1 MGEAGRLPRRL
12 GLGVVPVPGESFPS
26 WVDRMAVRMRT
37 GPGWVVR
44 ELGVELLPER
54 SGSKPLNYGISMSRG
69 DLDAVRAATGVAPET
84 VSAMLLSVYDGT
96 VLDLSLL
103 GRVPAAGPGLRG
115 AWALFRGTRCCPE
128 CVMADGA
135 WQLWWRLGGAA
146 ACPEHRVLL
155 HGRCPRCRMPLRW
168 SRSRLAVR
176 AFPANGLSACL
187 NRPAGVRG
195 VCGFPLTELPARPV
209 PAEVLE
215 VQDLYLRA
223 AAGQV
228 LRLAGRAVT
237 PAGWFAEMSQLAAL
251 ARWAGP
257 RELPG
262 LDALPGDSVRA
273 WHDDHAARSGQQA
286 RHWHG
291 CPASPELALVL
302 LQVLSPV
309 LRAADEPEFR
319 DAASWL
325 ISAAYRQRD
334 ASGDYGRRHVDT
346 ALLPPFTRRAFMS
359 SEHRGNLRVF
369 LGRFLHPEPA
379 LARQGLTAAHVP
391 RYLNQD
397 DVLEQVTPHLVL
409 RRGGRPGGWPQRRF
423 TAMCL
428 VMMVSDVPAWDEAA
442 EALGLPPLTG
452 NGHWVWRHLIVDL
465 LAFRDGLIVL
475 GNRLVER
482 GLIDYRAR
490 QAALAGL
497 AGLPAADWAAGSGGR
512 HDLGRVFAA
521 AWLWSELTGGRYDQS
536 PAWAAHPEIS
546 VSATASGP
554 AGLYHD
560 WLHAMGPGRLDW
572 LRSWGDRYLGEHA

>member
-1 MGEAGRLPRRL
+1 
-12 GLGVVPVPGESFPS
+12 
-26 WVDRMAVRMRT
+26 MAVRMRT

-44 ELGVELLPER
+44 ELGVELLPGR
-54 SGSKPLNYGISMSRG
+54 SGSKPLNYGISMSSRE
-69 DLDAVRAATGVAPET
+69 LDAVRAATGVAPET

-103 GRVPAAGPGLRG
+103 DRVPAAGPGLRG

-135 WQLWWRLGGAA
+135 WRLWWRLGGAA

-187 NRPAGVRG
+187 NRPAGSRG
-195 VCGFPLTELPARPV
+195 VCGFPLAELPARPV
-209 PAEVLE
+209 PAAVLE

-223 AAGQV
+223 AAGQA
-228 LRLAGRAVT
+228 LRLAGREVT

-262 LDALPGDSVRA
+262 LDALPGESVRA
-273 WHDDHAARSGQQA
+273 WHDDHAARSGPQA
-286 RHWHG
+286 RYWRG
-291 CPASPELALVL
+291 CPDSPELASVL
-302 LQVLSPV
+302 LQVLDPV

-334 ASGDYGRRHVDT
+334 ALGDYGRRQVDP

-359 SEHRGNLRVF
+359 SEYRGNVKVF
-369 LGRFLHPEPA
+369 LGRFLHPEPS

-391 RYLNQD
+391 RYLDQG
-397 DVLEQVTPHLVL
+397 DVLEQVTPHLV
-409 RRGGRPGGWPQRRF
+409 RRRRIRPGGWPQRRL
-423 TAMCL
+423 AALCL
-428 VMMVSDVPAWDEAA
+428 VMMVSDVPAWDEAT

-452 NGHWVWRHLIVDL
+452 SSNRVWHHHRIADL
-465 LAFRDGLIVL
+465 LAFRDGLIVI

-490 QAALAGL
+490 RAALAGL
-497 AGLPAADWAAGSGGR
+497 AELPAADWAGRPAMTKTPER
-512 HDLGRVFAA
+512 HDRGRVFAA
-521 AWLWSELTGGRYDQS
+521 AWLWSELTGGRYDES
-536 PAWAAHPEIS
+536 PAWAAHPEIRMPA
-546 VSATASGP
+546 VSSGASG
-554 AGLYHD
+554 LYNS
-560 WLHAMGPGRLDW
+560 WVRGMGPHRRDW
-572 LRSWGDRYLGEHA
+572 LRSWGERYLGEHA

>member
-1 MGEAGRLPRRL
+1 
-12 GLGVVPVPGESFPS
+12 
-26 WVDRMAVRMRT
+26 MAVRMRT
-37 GPGWVVR
+37 GPGWVIR

-54 SGSKPLNYGISMSRG
+54 SGSKPLNYGISMSRR

-84 VSAMLLSVYDGT
+84 VSAMLLSAYDGT

-103 GRVPAAGPGLRG
+103 GRVPAAGTGLRG

-128 CVMADGA
+128 CVMEDGA
-135 WQLWWRLGGAA
+135 WRLWWRLGGAA

-176 AFPANGLSACL
+176 PFPADGLSACL

-195 VCGFPLTELPARPV
+195 VCGFPLAELPARPV
-209 PAEVLE
+209 PAEILE

-223 AAGQV
+223 AAGQA
-228 LRLAGRAVT
+228 LCLAGKEVT

-262 LDALPGDSVRA
+262 LDVLPGHSVQA
-273 WHDDHAARSGQQA
+273 WHDDHAARAGQQA
-286 RHWHG
+286 RYWHG
-291 CPASPELALVL
+291 CPDSPELASAL
-302 LQVLSPV
+302 LQALSPV
-309 LRAADEPEFR
+309 LRAASEPEFR

-325 ISAAYRQRD
+325 ITAAYRQRD
-334 ASGDYGRRHVDT
+334 ASGDYGRRHVDP

-369 LGRFLHPEPA
+369 LGRFLHPEPG

-391 RYLNQD
+391 RYLLQD

-409 RRGGRPGGWPQRRF
+409 RRGVRPGGWRQRAF
-423 TAMCL
+423 AALCL
-428 VMMVSDVPAWDEAA
+428 VMMVSDVPALDEAA
-442 EALGLPPLTG
+442 EALGLPSLTG
-452 NGHWVWRHLIVDL
+452 SSSYRVWNHLIADL

-482 GLIDYRAR
+482 GLVDYRAR
-490 QAALAGL
+490 RAALAGL
-497 AGLPAADWAAGSGGR
+497 AELPAADWAGRSPAGSAGR

-521 AWLWSELTGGRYDQS
+521 AWLWNELAGGRYDES
-536 PAWAAHPEIS
+536 PAWVAAHPEIS

-554 AGLYHD
+554 SGLYHD
-560 WLHAMGPGRLDW
+560 WLRGMGPDRRDW
-572 LRSWGDRYLGEHA
+572 LRSWGERYLGEHA